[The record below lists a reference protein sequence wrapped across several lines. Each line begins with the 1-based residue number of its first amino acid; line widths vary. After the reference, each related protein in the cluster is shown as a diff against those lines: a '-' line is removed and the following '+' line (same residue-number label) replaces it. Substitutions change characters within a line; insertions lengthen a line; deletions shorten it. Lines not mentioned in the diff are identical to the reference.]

1 MRLRWD
7 RIKKP
12 LLVVVCLAV
21 IAGAGLWTYRTQ
33 FATPEF
39 NVELHRAVGR
49 VMAEQTTRLL
59 DNKGKIV
66 VITMETAKVPELRPQ
81 IEEFEKAL
89 AELGH
94 IKIKQTYTLETE
106 NQPKYGLGSGLSGRR
121 YVRIVN
127 KNLDAAAIVS
137 FVGAPRLTEEDL
149 AQLKTKPKLIAES
162 RSAEKLKPLFDS
174 EILHV
179 GVVARFQFPTPIKG
193 KPRTPQDWFNQR
205 FQIVTA
211 TNASSLPAASSE

>member
-1 MRLRWD
+1 MTWD

-12 LLVVVCLAV
+12 LLAIVCLAV
-21 IAGAGLWTYRTQ
+21 IAGAVLWTYRTQ
-33 FATPEF
+33 FAAPEF
-39 NVELHRAVGR
+39 NAVLHKAVGR
-49 VMAEQTTRLL
+49 VMAEQTSLL
-59 DNKGKIV
+59 LGNTGKIV
-66 VITMETAKVPELRPQ
+66 IITMEPAKVPELRPQ
-81 IEEFEKAL
+81 IEEFEKVL
-89 AELGH
+89 AELGR

-106 NQPKYGLGSGLSGRR
+106 NQSKYGLGSGLSGRR

-127 KNLDAAAIVS
+127 KNLDVAAIVS
-137 FVGAPRLTEEDL
+137 FVGAPRLTEEEL

-174 EILHV
+174 EVLHV

-193 KPRTPQDWFNQR
+193 KPRTPQDWFDQR

-211 TNASSLPAASSE
+211 ANANSLPAASSE